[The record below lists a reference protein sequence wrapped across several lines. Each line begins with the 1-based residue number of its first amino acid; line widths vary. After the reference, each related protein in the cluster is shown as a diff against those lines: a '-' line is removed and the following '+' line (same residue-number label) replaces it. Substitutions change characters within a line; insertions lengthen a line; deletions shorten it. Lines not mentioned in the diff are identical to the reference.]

1 MRFGDATGQL
11 DAAFNPFS
19 ESYLSEIIRAVAAA
33 WAKIRPPKPN
43 EIEDRITFRLAG
55 NLMNDQEFTNLPYD
69 IVPQHW
75 LVDID
80 GRLLGRLD
88 LRFKHRNSQR
98 EYFTFECKRL
108 HVSYPGGSTSTEYRS
123 YTGEAG
129 LMAFIEQQ
137 YSPGFPAAGM
147 LAYVMDGDNDKAWRG
162 LEKRIFSQRDAL
174 CVLSA
179 LNPSDLTSAL
189 DACVSGTRLGETMHN
204 LQTHILRVFHL
215 LLPVRPAASRVVTV
229 AERQGESQST

>member
-1 MRFGDATGQL
+1 MKFGDAAGRL
-11 DAAFNPFS
+11 DAAFNPFG

-33 WAKIRPPKPN
+33 WGKIRSPKAN

-55 NLMNDQEFTNLPYD
+55 RLMNDEEFANLPYD

-108 HVSYPGGSTSTEYRS
+108 HVTYPGGSISTEYGS
-123 YTGEAG
+123 YTGGAG

-137 YSPGFPAAGM
+137 YAPGFPAAGM
-147 LAYVMDGDNDKAWRG
+147 LAYVMDGDNDRAWRG
-162 LEKRIFSQRDAL
+162 LEERIQLQRDTLCAL
-174 CVLSA
+174 ST
-179 LNPSDLTSAL
+179 LNPSNLNSAL
-189 DACVSGTRLGETMHN
+189 GACVSGTMLGETMHD
-204 LQTHILRVFHL
+204 LRTHILRVFHL
-215 LLPVRPAASRVVTV
+215 LLPVRPRSL
-229 AERQGESQST
+229 